1 MKKKVRVWCMLAAT
15 LICMAF
21 SQKVSAS
28 TVNESEDN
36 DSVAVA
42 DIINNGDSVSG
53 SIAEDDGKDIFKIT
67 LPAASMVQLDM
78 TAWMSHYSILV
89 YDAAGKQVWGS
100 TGNEW
105 NSVAGYGQNIH
116 KMYLE
121 KGVYYI
127 EINGYY
133 FGTWGGKAN
142 GQYSFVCSIKDMLR
156 NNREPDNVFAQANEV
171 RMGELLKGQISNND
185 DLDLWTFR
193 LDASGRIRLE
203 ITSYMPFYSLRLYG
217 TDGTEYWAVGGNS
230 WNEDAGYRRDTYS
243 VDLEAGNYYLEVNGY
258 EFRTWGSMGTGTYD
272 IATSYEAS
280 GATNVE
286 PDNSFANANAL
297 VLGTT
302 YRGQSAANDEF
313 DTYRFSA
320 PASGR
325 IQIDMTS
332 WMPYY
337 TIFLF
342 DVDGNKVWS
351 QGGNPWNENVGYRTD
366 KIIVELEPGTYY
378 MQINGYE
385 FQEWG
390 YRATG
395 VYQFKVS
402 AKGASRVSYVLKGG
416 KNGSNPTIINGKGAP
431 LKDAKRKGYYF
442 GGWYTDS
449 KFQNRI
455 YNLPEKSDDDI
466 TLYAK
471 WDKVK
476 VDKPKIYSAYNIRG
490 RKIYLSYGDSSYAE
504 GYEITYAYNKKLT
517 KGKKVIRTK
526 KTTRTL
532 KKLKKRRTIY
542 IRLRAFKYDSA
553 RRRVYSK
560 YSGCKKVKIRY

>member
-1 MKKKVRVWCMLAAT
+1 MKKKVRVWCMLTAM

-36 DSVAVA
+36 DSVATA
-42 DIINNGDSVSG
+42 NAINSGDSVSG
-53 SIAEDDGKDIFKIT
+53 SITEDDERDFFKIT
-67 LPAASMVQLDM
+67 LPAAGMVQLDM

-89 YDAAGKQVWGS
+89 YDVTGEQVWGS
-100 TGNEW
+100 TENWW
-105 NSVAGYGQNIH
+105 NSVAGYSKNIH
-116 KMYLE
+116 EMYLE

-127 EINGYY
+127 EINGYEY
-133 FGTWGGKAN
+133 GTWGSRAS
-142 GQYSFVCSIKDMLR
+142 GQYSFVCSIKDTLR
-156 NNREPDNVFAQANEV
+156 NNREPDNVFSQANAV
-171 RMGELLKGQISNND
+171 RMGNLLKGQISNND

-203 ITSYMPFYSLRLYG
+203 ITSYMPCYSLRLYG
-217 TDGTEYWAVGGNS
+217 TDGTEYWSVS
-230 WNEDAGYRRDTYS
+230 EKYWNEDAGYRRDAYS
-243 VDLEAGNYYLEVNGY
+243 VDLEAGIYYLEVNGY
-258 EFRTWGSMGTGTYD
+258 EYKTWGNKRKGTYD

-280 GATNVE
+280 AATNVE
-286 PDNSFANANAL
+286 PDNSFANANTL
-297 VLGTT
+297 VLGKT

-332 WMPYY
+332 WMSYY

-378 MQINGYE
+378 MQINGY
-385 FQEWG
+385 QYQDWG

-402 AKGASRVSYVLKGG
+402 AKGASRVNYVLKGG
-416 KNGSNPTIINGKGAP
+416 KNASNPAIINGTEAS
-431 LKDAKRKGYYF
+431 LKDAKRNGYYF

-471 WDKVK
+471 WEKVK

-504 GYEITYAYNKKLT
+504 GYEITYAYNKKLAS
-517 KGKKVIRTK
+517 GKKIIRTK

-532 KKLKKRRTIY
+532 
-542 IRLRAFKYDSA
+542 
-553 RRRVYSK
+553 
-560 YSGCKKVKIRY
+560 